1 MEDIRFKNSNN
12 NNQINA
18 LSIWLFLK
26 KNWIKILLI
35 VLLLSIVTF
44 PTFYGTLVGTWWTN
58 FINAFVKKT
67 ILTCL

>member
-1 MEDIRFKNSNN
+1 MEDIRFKNSN